1 MTYHDIINK
10 KKTGEYCKI
19 RVDFTKI
26 SFASSRLFF
35 CFMLLVNDTV

>member
-26 SFASSRLFF
+26 SFASSRLLF
-35 CFMLLVNDTV
+35 CIMFLFSDTV